1 MEQLEALDMQVL
13 LGLLNN
19 APEDRTVTRIA
30 RALKTEKYKVSRSM
44 IALEDAE
51 LVDRSEPRHP
61 KLTEKGLTEAKRIQ
75 ERADVSLSHLLYEG
89 MSMENA
95 QHDAYAWARD
105 CTDEYIEIVR
115 RSVER
120 CRIKYELRNK
130 ITFSGGELCRL
141 MKDSRTLLPF
151 LFYRENMQNSSNI
164 LSMANEGFEHPCTLI
179 VKDGVGEI
187 KLRVTPMSAKSK
199 INDQF
204 LSGHVTNLKYY
215 IAGQFANA
223 VWDGECY
230 TIPADAIS
238 FVNIGDSM
246 GQILH
251 GTVCVQMDCTVG
263 VQHMPTSKA
272 MFTLLI

>member
-19 APEDRTVTRIA
+19 APEYRTVTRIA
-30 RALKTEKYKVSRSM
+30 RALKTEKHKV
-44 IALEDAE
+44 
-51 LVDRSEPRHP
+51 
-61 KLTEKGLTEAKRIQ
+61 
-75 ERADVSLSHLLYEG
+75 
-89 MSMENA
+89 
-95 QHDAYAWARD
+95 
-105 CTDEYIEIVR
+105 
-115 RSVER
+115 
-120 CRIKYELRNK
+120 
-130 ITFSGGELCRL
+130 
-141 MKDSRTLLPF
+141 
-151 LFYRENMQNSSNI
+151 NSSNI

-187 KLRVTPMSAKSK
+187 KLRVTSMSAKSK

-204 LSGHVTNLKYY
+204 LSGYVTNLKYY
-215 IAGQFANA
+215 IARQFANA

-230 TIPADAIS
+230 TIPADAIR

-251 GTVCVQMDCTVG
+251 GTVCVQMECTVG
-263 VQHMPTSKA
+263 VQHMPTSRA